1 MLYLFL
7 SASAYTNKLGSLEN
21 RVEQL
26 QEELNELK
34 LERGNSVQSVFDK
47 FDADE
52 SNSLSM
58 SEFKSMVTAG
68 AVSLA
73 ADEERDG
80 CAGCTCKSRYRWK
93 GSEGTYT
100 SCDCTETS
108 TCSGS
113 NLEVCLRA
121 DMMKSHK
128 PCDPTSDPSRP
139 SWSKWH

>member
-7 SASAYTNKLGSLEN
+7 SASAYTNKLSSLEN

-73 ADEERDG
+73 ADEERGG
-80 CAGCTCKSRYRWK
+80 CEGCTC
-93 GSEGTYT
+93 
-100 SCDCTETS
+100 
-108 TCSGS
+108 GS
-113 NLEVCLRA
+113 NGKYTCKEQ
-121 DMMKSHK
+121 
-128 PCDPTSDPSRP
+128 SDL
-139 SWSKWH
+139 

>member
-7 SASAYTNKLGSLEN
+7 SASAYTNKLSSLEN

-34 LERGNSVQSVFDK
+34 LERGNSVKSVFDK
-47 FDADE
+47 FDADK

-73 ADEERDG
+73 ADEDAHQRCMSMCISG
-80 CAGCTCKSRYRWK
+80 GTPQLICQNQCASV
-93 GSEGTYT
+93 
-100 SCDCTETS
+100 
-108 TCSGS
+108 
-113 NLEVCLRA
+113 N
-121 DMMKSHK
+121 
-128 PCDPTSDPSRP
+128 
-139 SWSKWH
+139 

>member
-7 SASAYTNKLGSLEN
+7 SASAYTNKLSSLEN

-73 ADEERDG
+73 ADED
-80 CAGCTCKSRYRWK
+80 AGGDCMSKCI
-93 GSEGTYT
+93 SEGM
-100 SCDCTETS
+100 SAADCH
-108 TCSGS
+108 
-113 NLEVCLRA
+113 
-121 DMMKSHK
+121 DMCHVSLHAVGLV
-128 PCDPTSDPSRP
+128 
-139 SWSKWH
+139 

>member
-1 MLYLFL
+1 MCERYRTAAEFGRLPPDNTDMLYLFL
-7 SASAYTNKLGSLEN
+7 SASAYTNKLSSLEN

-34 LERGNSVQSVFDK
+34 LERGNSVRSVFDK

-73 ADEERDG
+73 ADED
-80 CAGCTCKSRYRWK
+80 AGGDCMSKCI
-93 GSEGTYT
+93 SEGM
-100 SCDCTETS
+100 SAAECHEMCA
-108 TCSGS
+108 
-113 NLEVCLRA
+113 LPA
-121 DMMKSHK
+121 KK
-128 PCDPTSDPSRP
+128 
-139 SWSKWH
+139 